1 MNVKIIVGVSES
13 MQGHVGKIMAEIA
26 GCAVRYARQC
36 MCPAMKCKVPHERC
50 IGGMHRDYNHV

>member
-1 MNVKIIVGVSES
+1 MNAKIIVGVSRS
-13 MQGHVGKIMAEIA
+13 MQGHVGKIMAKIA

-36 MCPAMKCKVPHERC
+36 MCPAMKCEVAHERC